1 MNPQDSTV
9 NKTPVF
15 ALEGYRVL
23 DFGTAWAGPMT
34 AQLLAD
40 MGAEVIKAETRKRM
54 DGLRMGRPIIGTDAA
69 GGDEGKWPDMQ
80 TAFHALNRNKL
91 SITLDLQDPEGH
103 KAITKLVQMS
113 DIVIDNSSPG
123 VMKKLGL
130 DHASLAAVN
139 PGVITVSLT
148 ACGES
153 GPLMRT
159 VAYAPTIT
167 AVGGLNSLTGYQGE
181 NALYLMNVA
190 YGDANASA
198 HAVFAVLAALWHRE
212 ETGEGQHIELSETE
226 AVTSLLGEGFMEL
239 EMNGRLLGPQGNF
252 HPVMC
257 PHGIYRSQG
266 DDKWIAIAINTDDEW
281 RSFCKALDRKLWLED
296 ERFRDKRERL
306 KNASELDALITEW
319 TIQHSPQDAMEML
332 QNVDVA
338 ATTVMNVEDQFLDVH
353 YRERNTFEEIEHP
366 LVGMEMLPGIPWK
379 LSRTPGKM
387 RLPAPSI
394 GEHNGYVFGELL
406 GYTPEEIAA
415 LEESK
420 VIY

>member
-1 MNPQDSTV
+1 MKSQNMQTNEMSML
-9 NKTPVF
+9 
-15 ALEGYRVL
+15 ALQGYRIM

-40 MGAEVIKAETRKRM
+40 MGAEVIKVETRKRM
-54 DGLRMGRPIIGTDAA
+54 DGLRMGRPIVGTDAA

-91 SITLDLQDPEGH
+91 SITLDLQHPEGY
-103 KAITKLVQMS
+103 KAITKLVSLS

-123 VMKKLGL
+123 VMEKLGL
-130 DHASLAAVN
+130 DHKKLATVK
-139 PGVITVSLT
+139 PDIITVSLT

-167 AVGGLNSLTGYQGE
+167 AVGGLNSLTGYHGE
-181 NALYLMNVA
+181 DALYLMNIA
-190 YGDANASA
+190 YGDANAST
-198 HAVFAVLAALWHRE
+198 HAVFAVLAALWYRE
-212 ETGEGQHIELSETE
+212 ETGQGQHIELSETE

-252 HPVMC
+252 DRAMC
-257 PHGIYRSQG
+257 PHGIYRCQG
-266 DDKWIAIAINTDDEW
+266 DDKWIALAVKEDDEW
-281 RSFCKALDRKLWLED
+281 RSLCKSLDREEWLND
-296 ERFRDKRERL
+296 ERFKDRRARL
-306 KNASELDALITEW
+306 EHTSELNSLITEW
-319 TIQHSPQDAMEML
+319 TIQRSPQDVMDLL
-332 QNVDVA
+332 QGAGVA
-338 ATTVMNVEDQFLDVH
+338 ATSVMNVEDQFLDRH

-366 LVGMEMLPGIPWK
+366 LVGTEMLPGIPWK

-387 RLPAPSI
+387 MRPAPSI
-394 GEHNGYVFGELL
+394 GEHNGYVFGHLL
-406 GYTPEEIAA
+406 GYTPEEIAR